1 MKVFMSSISDIKGG
15 KEFKYYKLIFIGALS
30 IILACILSVL
40 VIDVG
45 KTTSDFGNPFY
56 SNRIF
61 IVTKD
66 VPDNI
71 RKQPATLPEKFN
83 EKTSKGQQFTVISVG
98 GDGDDWVQVNLD
110 YKDQS
115 GDKKT
120 LDPGISYLKSAWI
133 HHKTIGIIK
142 TPFQLNLEM
151 ALDEKAFGLDKHDL
165 GGMLNFFTERS
176 NLTYIYYFITV
187 LLWVFFIIVIRRL
200 YELWTNYKNQDEM
213 DLLIY
218 SNSGRLSGLRKITQ
232 KATTL
237 LPQSFLS
244 TLHKSFMSEGSSSKF
259 NEIYQ
264 DYLNEIE
271 NSDYS
276 FQEKLRKS
284 NVWIIRSGIFGTLL
298 GLIIALF
305 ELYIA
310 MYGVNPGSDTPLTK
324 EFITQIQQALL
335 GNALAVGTSITAHGV
350 ALVVEFFIGG
360 LIHNESQSG
369 WLIDSYREITAF
381 NEYSKDPDDPIE
393 VASQFKLSLGE
404 MNELLDEINK
414 ELKTLPENVKA
425 SKNLFNAVNISLQDA
440 NETIK
445 NLQTSVDLAKTK
457 TNIFSSTFGMI
468 NESTANL
475 KSSID
480 KANDEITTIKNEST
494 FLIDKI
500 RKSAS
505 SITQKTKNIF
515 DSFNSLIGKIS
526 TSLNALKKSMDND
539 QDLSD

>member
-1 MKVFMSSISDIKGG
+1 MSSISDIKGG

-83 EKTSKGQQFTVISVG
+83 EKTGKGQQFTVISVG
-98 GDGDDWVQVNLD
+98 GDWVQVNLD

-120 LDPGISYLKSAWI
+120 LDPGISNLKSAWI
-133 HHKTIGIIK
+133 HHKTIGLIK

-165 GGMLNFFTERS
+165 GRMLNFFTERS

-200 YELWTNYKNQDEM
+200 FELWTNYKNQDEM

-425 SKNLFNAVNISLQDA
+425 SNNLFNAVNISLQDA

-445 NLQTSVDLAKTK
+445 NLQASVDLAKTK
-457 TNIFSSTFGMI
+457 TNIFASTFGMI

-505 SITQKTKNIF
+505 TITQKTKNIF

-526 TSLNALKKSMDND
+526 TSLSALKKSMDND

>member
-1 MKVFMSSISDIKGG
+1 MSSISEIKGG

-83 EKTSKGQQFTVISVG
+83 EKTGKGQQFTVISVG
-98 GDGDDWVQVNLD
+98 GDRGEWVQVNLD

-120 LDPGISYLKSAWI
+120 LDPGVSNLKSAWI

-142 TPFQLNLEM
+142 TPFQLNLER

-165 GGMLNFFTERS
+165 GRMLNFFTERS

-200 YELWTNYKNQDEM
+200 FELWTNYKNQDEM

-218 SNSGRLSGLRKITQ
+218 SKSGRLSGLRKITQ

-259 NEIYQ
+259 HEIYQ

-425 SKNLFNAVNISLQDA
+425 SNNLFNAVNISLQDA

-445 NLQTSVDLAKTK
+445 NLQASVDLAKTK
-457 TNIFSSTFGMI
+457 TNIFASTFGMI

-505 SITQKTKNIF
+505 TITQKTKNIF

-526 TSLNALKKSMDND
+526 TSLSALKKSMDND

>member
-1 MKVFMSSISDIKGG
+1 MSSISEIKGG

-30 IILACILSVL
+30 IILTCILSVL
-40 VIDVG
+40 IIDVG
-45 KTTSDFGNPFY
+45 KSTSDFGNPFY

-98 GDGDDWVQVNLD
+98 GDGGDWVQVNLD

-120 LDPGISYLKSAWI
+120 LDPGISDLKSAWI

-165 GGMLNFFTERS
+165 GRMLNFFTERS

-200 YELWTNYKNQDEM
+200 FELWTNYKNQDEM

-218 SNSGRLSGLRKITQ
+218 SNSGRLSGLRNITQ

-259 NEIYQ
+259 NEIYK

-414 ELKTLPENVKA
+414 ELKTLPENVRA
-425 SKNLFNAVNISLQDA
+425 SNNLFNAVNVSLQDA

-445 NLQTSVDLAKTK
+445 NLQVSVDLAKTK

-500 RKSAS
+500 RKSTS

-526 TSLNALKKSMDND
+526 TSLSALKKSMDND